1 MKNQKIEYLVKLSKY
16 TNSIGLSIDLL
27 ELGDA
32 IALQNQIESLIK
44 CKLALVE
51 LEQQSEIQK

>member
-1 MKNQKIEYLVKLSKY
+1 MKNQKIENLIKLSKY

-32 IALQNQIESLIK
+32 VALQNQIESLIK
-44 CKLALVE
+44 CKLALLE
-51 LEQQSEIQK
+51 LEKQSETQK